1 MSNVESYRV
10 VGNASELANPGKV
23 NSKRH
28 PATTG
33 AQLRGSKETLD
44 HNGRLSGAWSD
55 DEVWLRGAVRR
66 TSGYASADLTSYG
79 GDKESFHSTER
90 AEQPQHYDRGLRAP
104 SDFTTQ
110 AATYDSQQAMVPDVD
125 ATFTVNQQQLLEIVR
140 RTCGELTATSTNGIG
155 VQPKQLN
162 YDSPQSASINYQEP
176 GTHRSRA
183 STVRQPVETYSAGA
197 TPYRVRWRSPSADND
212 QFFDAL
218 QSPTRSRSRSS
229 VSRDSRRPTPSQPS
243 DSDREHGTSEGTSST
258 ARRQPVPPGDDSDG
272 NKDAIGPTRRDGGR
286 RPSPSPPPDRGPS
299 ATTAPMWSKWMKP
312 DKFNGTGSVDTFL
325 AQFDICSEY
334 NCWTERD
341 KAAHLKCC
349 VTGTAGQLLWDTGC
363 PDALTYSE
371 LRDKL
376 RRRFGSDDQ
385 QEKFQAEL
393 RARRR
398 RRGETLAEL
407 HQDIRRLMTQAY
419 PGEGTSRLCEQIAK
433 DYFITSLGDRDLE
446 LKIREREPRDL
457 ESAFKHAVRLEAYD
471 KAVVDDSR
479 DQYKGKG
486 QRYRQDDGLTRKVAQ
501 LERKMEQ
508 APTQRSTA
516 RQEVAT
522 ASNVQGATVNDTVV
536 IELKDAMAKLSRHN
550 DELSK
555 EVGRLRLLEEQRR

>member
-1 MSNVESYRV
+1 
-10 VGNASELANPGKV
+10 
-23 NSKRH
+23 
-28 PATTG
+28 
-33 AQLRGSKETLD
+33 
-44 HNGRLSGAWSD
+44 
-55 DEVWLRGAVRR
+55 
-66 TSGYASADLTSYG
+66 
-79 GDKESFHSTER
+79 
-90 AEQPQHYDRGLRAP
+90 
-104 SDFTTQ
+104 
-110 AATYDSQQAMVPDVD
+110 
-125 ATFTVNQQQLLEIVR
+125 
-140 RTCGELTATSTNGIG
+140 
-155 VQPKQLN
+155 
-162 YDSPQSASINYQEP
+162 
-176 GTHRSRA
+176 
-183 STVRQPVETYSAGA
+183 
-197 TPYRVRWRSPSADND
+197 
-212 QFFDAL
+212 
-218 QSPTRSRSRSS
+218 
-229 VSRDSRRPTPSQPS
+229 
-243 DSDREHGTSEGTSST
+243 
-258 ARRQPVPPGDDSDG
+258 
-272 NKDAIGPTRRDGGR
+272 
-286 RPSPSPPPDRGPS
+286 
-299 ATTAPMWSKWMKP
+299 MKP
-312 DKFNGTGSVDTFL
+312 DTFNGTGSVDTFL

-349 VTGTAGQLLWDTGC
+349 VTSTAGQLLWDTGC
-363 PDALTYSE
+363 PYALTYSD

-479 DQYKGKG
+479 DQYNGKG